1 VRIRLGWSSERLS
14 ERIAAIDAGQLAP
27 AVPRDAA
34 TVMVLR
40 QTLAGGRPPQTP
52 PGNSPESPPGEPGDA
67 PEVLM
72 LRRPAAMTFAPG
84 AYVFPGGSVDP
95 ADAGTDI
102 GWVGGPTPEEFGEQ
116 LGCPTELA
124 RALVCAAVRET
135 FEESGVLLAGGAD
148 GAPAEFDEPSLTA
161 DRAELAAGRMTFADV
176 LARRGL
182 VIRAD
187 LLTPWAR
194 WITPEAEPRR
204 FDTSFFAAALP
215 PGQRATGHNAE
226 VDHIAWLRPEEAISA
241 ARAGSMLMLPPTAAT
256 LNEFAALGRV
266 GEILASRRRITP
278 IEPRLV
284 VEDGET
290 WLTIP
295 DGLEHPL

>member
-1 VRIRLGWSSERLS
+1 VRIQLGWSDQRAS
-14 ERIAAIDAGQLAP
+14 ERITAIEAGRLTP

-40 QTLAGGRPPQTP
+40 PQ
-52 PGNSPESPPGEPGDA
+52 SPPGEPGDA

-72 LRRPAAMTFAPG
+72 LRRPAAMAFAPG

-102 GWVGGPTPEEFGEQ
+102 GWVAGPTPEEFGAQ
-116 LGCPTELA
+116 LGCTAELA

-148 GAPAEFDEPSLTA
+148 GAPAEFDEASLDA
-161 DRAELAAGRMTFADV
+161 DRAQLAAGRMSFAEL

-204 FDTSFFAAALP
+204 FDARFFAAALP
-215 PGQRATGHNAE
+215 PGQRATGHHAE
-226 VDHIAWLRPEEAISA
+226 AEQIAWLRPEDAISA
-241 ARAGSMLMLPPTAAT
+241 ARAGSMLLLPPTVAT
-256 LNEFAALGRV
+256 LHEFAALGRV
-266 GEILASRRRITP
+266 GEILASRRRVTP

-284 VEDGET
+284 VEDGEP
-290 WLTIP
+290 WLIIP
-295 DGLEHPL
+295 DSVGYPR